1 VRCAGAAVAALTRGA
16 LFGRIHTGG
25 DTRRTAREY
34 DRTRVGVV
42 TGRIVP
48 AISDGALAR
57 ALRVLGAAGVA
68 GGVGPPECVTLGR
81 KLKADR

>member
-1 VRCAGAAVAALTRGA
+1 M
-16 LFGRIHTGG
+16 
-25 DTRRTAREY
+25 
-34 DRTRVGVV
+34 GVV

>member
-1 VRCAGAAVAALTRGA
+1 
-16 LFGRIHTGG
+16 
-25 DTRRTAREY
+25 
-34 DRTRVGVV
+34 VGVV

-68 GGVGPPECVTLGR
+68 GGVGPPECVTKGR
-81 KLKADR
+81 WCSWRGQTRGWPGSCR